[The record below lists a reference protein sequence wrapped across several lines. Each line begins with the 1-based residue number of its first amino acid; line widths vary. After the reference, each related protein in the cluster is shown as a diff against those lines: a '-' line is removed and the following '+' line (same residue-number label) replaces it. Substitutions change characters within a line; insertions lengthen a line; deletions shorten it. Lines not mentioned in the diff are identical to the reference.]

1 MLQMI
6 EANWIVFALAL
17 LIGLLVAWWIFARGS
32 SDAGKREHRP
42 DVLDEGAAPAQR
54 NQALIDAPSAADL
67 SPPAAAGTMA
77 GVGEIVAV
85 AAQDEVEL
93 AAAEPSAPPSAPA
106 SDDDLTR
113 IKGLGP
119 KLRDLLATLG
129 VTRFEQIAA
138 WTSDDIAEIDSKLGR
153 FEGRIE
159 RDNWVAQAKYLAAD
173 DMAGFEGQFGKL

>member
-1 MLQMI
+1 MSEMLQAYWPI
-6 EANWIVFALAL
+6 IVVAL
-17 LIGLLVAWWIFARGS
+17 LIGIAVAWYIFVATRKTRVET
-32 SDAGKREHRP
+32 DTT
-42 DVLDEGAAPAQR
+42 DVLDDGKGPAGR
-54 NQALIDAPSAADL
+54 NQALIDAAPAATVPV
-67 SPPAAAGTMA
+67 SKVEAVAEPVVTPTAPPAPG
-77 GVGEIVAV
+77 
-85 AAQDEVEL
+85 
-93 AAAEPSAPPSAPA
+93 SA
-106 SDDDLTR
+106 DDLTR

-173 DMAGFEGQFGKL
+173 DMAGFEGQFGRL

>member
-1 MLQMI
+1 M
-6 EANWIVFALAL
+6 
-17 LIGLLVAWWIFARGS
+17 
-32 SDAGKREHRP
+32 
-42 DVLDEGAAPAQR
+42 
-54 NQALIDAPSAADL
+54 
-67 SPPAAAGTMA
+67 
-77 GVGEIVAV
+77 
-85 AAQDEVEL
+85 
-93 AAAEPSAPPSAPA
+93 
-106 SDDDLTR
+106 TR

-173 DMAGFEGQFGKL
+173 DMAGFEGQFGRL